1 MTVGEDHKMHIEF
14 HNITKVIKGSVI
26 LDDISVKFESGK
38 VYGLKGK
45 NGSGKTMLMR
55 AICGFILPTSG
66 TIEINSEILGKDIT
80 FPRSIGALIENP
92 AFINSDTGF
101 QNLKALASIQ
111 NNIGKQQIRET
122 MESIGLNPDDMRK
135 YRKYSLGMKQ
145 KLGIACAVMEN
156 PDIILLDEPI
166 NAIDEGGVKQVQT
179 LIQQAK
185 KRGALILIACHD
197 KEELEFLS
205 DEIFEI
211 ESGKVINHEMLSKVK
226 TDV

>member
-1 MTVGEDHKMHIEF
+1 MYIEF
-14 HNITKVIKGSVI
+14 HNMTKVIKDSTI
-26 LDDISVKFESGK
+26 LDNINIRFESGK

-55 AICGFILPTSG
+55 AICGFILATSG
-66 TIEINSEILGKDIT
+66 TIDINGEILGKDIT

-92 AFINSDTGF
+92 SFIDNETGF

-111 NNIGKQQIRET
+111 NNIGEQQIRKT
-122 MESIGLNPDDMRK
+122 MESVGLIPDDTRK

-166 NAIDEGGVKQVQT
+166 NAIDEKGVQQVQSI
-179 LIQQAK
+179 IQRAK
-185 KRGALILIACHD
+185 GRGALVLVACHD
-197 KEELEFLS
+197 RDELEFLS
-205 DEIFEI
+205 DEIYEI
-211 ESGKVINHEMLSKVK
+211 ESGKIVSHEVLNK
-226 TDV
+226 TKSEG